1 MTEQRKSFNAR
12 NFLTGT
18 LLLALLVSLFF
29 NFQHRQQKFQLQ
41 AEIEKIEGHCDTVAF
56 RKAELEREVASI
68 TEDLNRYKGRSEEL
82 DALLAEANKKIEK
95 QKRELARLI
104 EENKD
109 YQVLKA
115 RYADL
120 RRLKD
125 QYLAQI
131 DSLMAENKKLKR
143 ENIELSVRV
152 DRLSEEKETLSGKV
166 EMASALKLRN
176 IRLKAL
182 QLRASGRIK
191 EVDKASRTDRLNIRF
206 EVQENML
213 AKAGPHTAYVR
224 ILSPQGFVMTDINQS
239 TRKFKIRDGR
249 ELPFSRSVDFDYK
262 GNAVNLEVDY
272 DQEIFSPG
280 TYKVEVYIDTDF
292 AGTEQITLE

>member
-1 MTEQRKSFNAR
+1 MNELTKPKSKKNYLRGGLFVG
-12 NFLTGT
+12 F
-18 LLLALLVSLFF
+18 LVSLLF
-29 NFQHRQQKFQLQ
+29 NFWQFRENVQLRHQKEIVQ
-41 AEIEKIEGHCDTVAF
+41 AQCDTVAF

-68 TEDLNRYKGRSEEL
+68 TEDLNRFKGQSERL
-82 DALLAEANKKIEK
+82 DSLLEEAHKKIEN
-95 QKRELARLI
+95 QKREIARLI

-125 QYLAQI
+125 RYLAQI

-143 ENIELSVRV
+143 ENLQLSVQV
-152 DRLSEEKETLSGKV
+152 DRLREEKEVLGGKV

-176 IRLKAL
+176 IRLRAL
-182 QLRASGRIK
+182 QVRASGRIK
-191 EVDKASRTDRLNIRF
+191 DVNKAARTDRLNIRF
-206 EVQENML
+206 EVQENEL
-213 AKAGPHTAYVR
+213 AKKGPHTAYVR

-249 ELPFSRSVDFDYK
+249 ELPFSRVVEFDYM
-262 GNAVNLEVDY
+262 GNAVSLEVDY

-280 TYKVEVYIDTDF
+280 TYKVEVYIDSDF
-292 AGTEQITLE
+292 AGSEQITLE